1 MFCQKCG
8 KELVKGA
15 KFCTGCGTGV
25 ERLNDAINIQT
36 GGLMSRREETIN
48 YTGVIAS
55 VIAFISI
62 FLPFLTFRIW
72 GFTKS
77 ISLYNYSDEKMSL
90 ILIFTTGFM
99 YVLRKDKI
107 AFTVA
112 VMNLVIVLHDWL
124 EANKF
129 LEKSF
134 MNGQLSFGFYL
145 CLFASIVMVGAYLIR
160 KLSEMMKK

>member
-8 KELVKGA
+8 KELVKNA
-15 KFCTGCGTGV
+15 KFCTGCGTAV
-25 ERLNDAINIQT
+25 ERLNETINIT
-36 GGLMSRREETIN
+36 TRGFMSRREDGIN

-55 VIAFISI
+55 VVAFISL

-77 ISLYNYSDEKMSL
+77 ISLYNYSDEKISL
-90 ILIFTTGFM
+90 ILIVVTGLM

-112 VMNLVIVLHDWL
+112 IMNLVIVLYDWM
-124 EANKF
+124 EAIKF
-129 LEKSF
+129 LDKSF
-134 MNGQLSFGFYL
+134 IMGQLSFGFYL
-145 CLFASIVMVGAYLIR
+145 CLFSSIVMVGAYLIS
-160 KLSEMMKK
+160 KLAKIVRN